1 MEPTFNSNFFSSEKH
16 RTALMGHVY
25 NAGVE
30 EFQVEMV
37 HQNTS
42 YVMAVSSQSCLIH
55 DHEVGSGKNG

>member
-1 MEPTFNSNFFSSEKH
+1 
-16 RTALMGHVY
+16 MGSVC

-42 YVMAVSSQSCLIH
+42 YVMAVRLLSCLIH
-55 DHEVGSGKNG
+55 DCEVDTGKMFSSA